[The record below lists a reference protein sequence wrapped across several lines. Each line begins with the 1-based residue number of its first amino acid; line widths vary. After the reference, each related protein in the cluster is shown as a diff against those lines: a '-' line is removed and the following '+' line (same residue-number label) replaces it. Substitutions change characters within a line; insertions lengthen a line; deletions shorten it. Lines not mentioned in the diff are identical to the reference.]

1 MAAITDE
8 TVLAYSAVRDLNAL
22 YAAYRA
28 AARAHLLVLRRL
40 EEGADR
46 ELAGDERLAVKR
58 DISRRTSLARETQ
71 AVFEIRSA
79 QMRRRMMELRGLAR
93 PG

>member
-8 TVLAYSAVRDLNAL
+8 AVLAYSAVRDLNAI

-28 AARAHLLVLRRL
+28 ASRAHLLVLGRLDEGAQREPPGEERL
-40 EEGADR
+40 EVR
-46 ELAGDERLAVKR
+46 R
-58 DISRRTSLARETQ
+58 DIARRAGVARDTE

-79 QMRRRMMELRGLAR
+79 QMRRRMLELRGLVE
-93 PG
+93 PE